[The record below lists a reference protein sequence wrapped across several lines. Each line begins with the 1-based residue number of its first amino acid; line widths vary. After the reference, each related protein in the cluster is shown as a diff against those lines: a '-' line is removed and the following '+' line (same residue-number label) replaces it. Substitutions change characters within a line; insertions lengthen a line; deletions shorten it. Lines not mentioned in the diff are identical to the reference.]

1 MTAGRNDEI
10 LTRWN
15 LEKILT
21 NRVRGID
28 SNPDLLKEKK
38 EVKKNIK
45 ENSIEIIES
54 KNKLIYL
61 KNNTNRDEGLVLLLI
76 SLIGCLIS
84 PLGLIIA
91 PVVLKRNK
99 ATNTFYKGVIAASV
113 ICFTVSLFVSYGHFS
128 NIFHWGGSTNVE
140 YIEN

>member
-1 MTAGRNDEI
+1 FSQIVSEV
-10 LTRWN
+10 LTQ
-15 LEKILT
+15 IQ
-21 NRVRGID
+21 
-28 SNPDLLKEKK
+28 
-38 EVKKNIK
+38 
-45 ENSIEIIES
+45 
-54 KNKLIYL
+54 
-61 KNNTNRDEGLVLLLI
+61 
-76 SLIGCLIS
+76 
-84 PLGLIIA
+84 